1 MNLKFIFSCIAAGA
15 AIGMLMAPGSGT
27 DTRKKISNSVDD
39 LKARLN
45 RVKSKSAEELE
56 ELKEVFQHEIGGL
69 KEDSRRRILEILG
82 ATKLAGNKIKEQ
94 ITL

>member
-15 AIGMLMAPGSGT
+15 AIGMLMAPERGI
-27 DTRKKISNSVDD
+27 DTRKKISDSVND
-39 LKARLN
+39 LRARLN

-69 KEDSRRRILEILG
+69 KEDSRRRILEILN

-94 ITL
+94 ISL